1 MIPLRI
7 SNATTKMTGSTED
20 VRPLFVREVD
30 GCFVSRWEPT
40 PEELDILSV
49 GGSVEVWVQGG
60 QPPIYIG
67 VAPLEEGIEE

>member
-7 SNATTKMTGSTED
+7 SNATAKMFGGTDD
-20 VRPLFVREVD
+20 VRPLFIRQVG

-40 PEELDILSV
+40 PEELNILSS

-67 VAPLEEGIEE
+67 VAPLEED